1 MFELFAKFFP
11 LHACLFLLIGNVNAG
26 LLVSKHL
33 ESSFFILSSFSARIS
48 KAEVSVVA
56 QKVEE
61 SETKNCLFKRAKQLQ
76 VTSIIKK

>member
-1 MFELFAKFFP
+1 MPACFF
-11 LHACLFLLIGNVNAG
+11 LIGNVNAG

-33 ESSFFILSSFSARIS
+33 ESSFFILSSFSTRIS

-61 SETKNCLFKRAKQLQ
+61 SETENCLFKRAKQLQ